1 MDSVTV
7 SLNGSPCVEV
17 VDAYGEWHVRV
28 VEDDQEIIRT
38 FMLESLALAFAEGQR
53 RRLGLPDFVRI

>member
-28 VEDDQEIIRT
+28 VEDDQEII
-38 FMLESLALAFAEGQR
+38 
-53 RRLGLPDFVRI
+53 